1 MSAAR
6 PIAIIGAGSIGLA
19 WAIVFARAKFPV
31 RLFDPSADQRAR
43 AKSAI
48 AERLV
53 RLQHYGLLDEV
64 PDALLARV
72 AVCESQGNA
81 LAGALYIQENAPED
95 LALKRQL
102 MARLDTLA
110 DPDAALASSTSTIPA
125 SQWASELP
133 GRQRC
138 LNVHPGNPPYLLPV
152 VELIPAPFTDAK
164 IVDSVRDLMIAVGQK
179 PILVA
184 KEVEGFVFNR
194 LQGAVLREAYCL
206 VRDGVASVED
216 IDTVMREGLG
226 LRWSFMGPFETVDL
240 NTNGGIAVHAAR
252 LGPAYARMGKER
264 GQDDPWTPDLV
275 AKVLAQRRARMPPE
289 KWAERGLWRD
299 EMLMK
304 LRALRAEDDPKAP

>member
-1 MSAAR
+1 MTTKR

-19 WAIVFARAKFPV
+19 WSIVFARAGFPV
-31 RLFDPSADQRAR
+31 QLYDPSADQLSR
-43 AKSAI
+43 AKTAI
-48 AERLV
+48 SERLA
-53 RLQHYGLLDEV
+53 RLQHYGLLDEA
-64 PDALLARV
+64 PEALLQRITLCDSEEKAV
-72 AVCESQGNA
+72 ANA
-81 LAGALYIQENAPED
+81 SHVQENAPED
-95 LALKRQL
+95 LALKKQL
-102 MARLDTLA
+102 MARLDRLA
-110 DPDAALASSTSTIPA
+110 DPAAAIASSTSTIPA
-125 SQWASELP
+125 SHWASELSS
-133 GRQRC
+133 RVRC

-152 VELIPAPFTDAK
+152 VELIPAPFTAPG
-164 IVDSVRDLMIAVGQK
+164 ITQAVRDLMTLVGQK

-194 LQGAVLREAYCL
+194 IQGAVLREAYCL

-216 IDTVMREGLG
+216 VDTVMREGLG

-240 NTNGGIAVHAAR
+240 NTNGGIEVHAGR

-275 AKVLAQRRARMPPE
+275 ATVLAQRRARMPLE

-304 LRALRAEDDPKAP
+304 LRALRAADKPKAP

>member
-1 MSAAR
+1 VTRR

-31 RLFDPSADQRAR
+31 QLFDPSAEQLARAR
-43 AKSAI
+43 TAI
-48 AERLV
+48 NERLQ
-53 RLQHYGLLDEV
+53 RLAHYGLLDEAGE
-64 PDALLARV
+64 ALLARV
-72 AVCESQGNA
+72 ILCRSEEE
-81 LAGALYIQENAPED
+81 AGAGASHIQENAPED
-95 LALKRQL
+95 LALKREL
-102 MARLDTLA
+102 MARLDRLA
-110 DPDAALASSTSTIPA
+110 DPAAAIASSTSTIPT

-133 GRQRC
+133 GRERC

-152 VELIPAPFTDAK
+152 VELIPAPFTASR
-164 IVDSVRDLMIAVGQK
+164 VTEAVRDLMTLVGQK

-194 LQGAVLREAYCL
+194 IQGAVLREAYCL

-240 NTNGGIAVHAAR
+240 NTNGGIERHAAR
-252 LGPAYARMGKER
+252 LGPAYRRMGNER

-275 AKVLAQRRARMPPE
+275 ADVLAQRRALMPLE

-304 LRALRAEDDPKAP
+304 LRAFRTRDSSKAP

>member
-1 MSAAR
+1 MSSKR

-19 WAIVFARAKFPV
+19 WSIVFARAKFPV
-31 RLFDPSADQRAR
+31 QLYDPSADQLGR
-43 AKSAI
+43 AKAAI
-48 AERLV
+48 GERLS
-53 RLQHYGLLDEV
+53 RLQNYGLLDEA
-64 PDALLARV
+64 PDALLARITLRDSEQSAV
-72 AVCESQGNA
+72 ANTSHV
-81 LAGALYIQENAPED
+81 QENAPED
-95 LALKRQL
+95 LGLKKQL
-102 MARLDTLA
+102 MARLDRLA
-110 DPDAALASSTSTIPA
+110 DPAAAIASSTSTIPA

-133 GRQRC
+133 GRARC

-152 VELIPAPFTDAK
+152 VELIPAPFTASH
-164 IVDSVRDLMIAVGQK
+164 VTEAVRDLMTLVGQK

-194 LQGAVLREAYCL
+194 IQGAVLREAYCL

-240 NTNGGIAVHAAR
+240 NTNGGIEVHAGR

-264 GQDDPWTPDLV
+264 GQDDTWTPDLV
-275 AKVLAQRRARMPPE
+275 ATVLAQRRARMPLE

-304 LRALRAEDDPKAP
+304 LRALRAADKPKAP